1 MKKEFKNKLKEIRK
15 ELLESRSEIKEMDV
29 TDQHMPSRA
38 EMKANAAKLPPKK
51 KEEFPD
57 SLLEP
62 WMELCFWPV
71 GILDTWRRKL
81 PRPLRIFTFL
91 PLYLITMVFFMAWIY
106 GTIFIAIGIAIKNVL
121 QFVLKLVDQ

>member
-15 ELLESRSEIKEMDV
+15 DLFKARSKIEEINV
-29 TDQHMPSRA
+29 TDPQPSRA

-121 QFVLKLVDQ
+121 QFVLKLVD

>member
-1 MKKEFKNKLKEIRK
+1 MKKEFKNKLKEIK
-15 ELLESRSEIKEMDV
+15 KDLLKARSKIEEMNV
-29 TDQHMPSRA
+29 TDPHIPSRA

-71 GILDTWRRKL
+71 GIYGTWTKKL
-81 PRPLRIFTFL
+81 PRRWEIFTFVL
-91 PLYLITMVFFMAWIY
+91 FFSIGMVFFMVWIY
-106 GTIFIAIGIAIKNVL
+106 GLIPLLIVGIIKDL
-121 QFVLKLVDQ
+121 LKWILK